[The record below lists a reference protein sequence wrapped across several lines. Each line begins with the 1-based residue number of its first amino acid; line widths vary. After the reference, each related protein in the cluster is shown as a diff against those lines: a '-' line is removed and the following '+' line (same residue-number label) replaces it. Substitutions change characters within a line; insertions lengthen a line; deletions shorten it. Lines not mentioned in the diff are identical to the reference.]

1 MLNPC
6 VPDDVFRV
14 KVTHGKTYY
23 LRVINAALEIAV
35 FFAVANHSLT
45 VVELDASY
53 VKPFTVNTIMLTP
66 GQTADVLLHANQS
79 SGQFYMA
86 ASAYSVVQYDLQQY
100 PRIAG
105 TGILQYELA
114 DDRGP
119 TPNILA
125 MVPTLPNLPGYND
138 SAYSDSFLAKIK
150 SYNNSMYKVDQVPL
164 VIDQEFFF
172 TVGYALEPNNSC
184 PPLKLCKGYLHQRF
198 SAAVNNISFQNPTN
212 ISLLEAFYFNKS
224 ISESFKGFPDTPVHK
239 FNYTGPE
246 DQLGNKA
253 PVHSTKV
260 SVLNFNDQVQL
271 VLQDISILNFTI
283 HPFHL
288 HGHNFY
294 VVGWGYGNYD
304 SLLDPP
310 YFNLEDPPLRNTAG
324 VPSGG
329 WLAIRFRAN
338 NPGKSTNPSTLNSDC
353 FPQSQSTLG
362 QQASTQKSRSIHT
375 LHGSLTYASSLHM
388 QPNLALKTS
397 KEFLCIHWRLKS
409 NYHCY
414 L

>member
-1 MLNPC
+1 MNPC

-114 DDRGP
+114 DDRGL
-119 TPNILA
+119 TPNILG

-150 SYNNSMYKVDQVPL
+150 SYNNSMYKVEQVPL
-164 VIDQEFFF
+164 VINQEFFF

-184 PPLKLCKGYLHQRF
+184 PPLKVCKGYLHQRF
-198 SAAVNNISFQNPTN
+198 STAVNNISFQNPTN

-260 SVLNFNDQVQL
+260 SVLNFNDHVQL

-353 FPQSQSTLG
+353 FPQSQSTL
-362 QQASTQKSRSIHT
+362 
-375 LHGSLTYASSLHM
+375 
-388 QPNLALKTS
+388 
-397 KEFLCIHWRLKS
+397 
-409 NYHCY
+409 
-414 L
+414 